1 MRKEFQENKVSTAKG
16 IEAKRKYRKT
26 HRAKVHELS
35 KRNFALGRKN
45 ATKSGKAWTQEEENI
60 IMTSMLT
67 DREIAAQINRSV
79 QAIQV
84 RRSRIRQRQEEDY
97 EDRQ

>member
-1 MRKEFQENKVSTAKG
+1 MRKEFQETKISIAKD
-16 IEAKRKYRKT
+16 IESKRKYRKT

-35 KRNFALGRKN
+35 KRNFALGRKY

-60 IMTSMLT
+60 IMTSKLT

-84 RRSRIRQRQEEDY
+84 RRSKIRQRPLQED
-97 EDRQ
+97 